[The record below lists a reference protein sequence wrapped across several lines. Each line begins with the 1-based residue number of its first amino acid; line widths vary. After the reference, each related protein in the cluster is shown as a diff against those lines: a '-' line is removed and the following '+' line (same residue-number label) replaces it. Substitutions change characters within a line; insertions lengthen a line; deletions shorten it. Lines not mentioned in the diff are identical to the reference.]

1 MTYRPDDAPAG
12 DDSLSRLGAALAAC
26 RRVLDG

>member
-1 MTYRPDDAPAG
+1 MTYRTNDESAT
-12 DDSLSRLGAALAAC
+12 DDSLSRVGTALAAC